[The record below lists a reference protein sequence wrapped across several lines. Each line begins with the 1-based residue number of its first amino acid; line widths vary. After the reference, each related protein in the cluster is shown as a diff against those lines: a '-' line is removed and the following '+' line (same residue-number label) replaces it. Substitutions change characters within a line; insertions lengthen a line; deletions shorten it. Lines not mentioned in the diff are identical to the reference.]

1 MPDRDER
8 HRARIEAQRRR
19 RRRTS
24 RGTSGSG
31 PSRRALVVGGLLF
44 LAVAF
49 GGSAVVLAAR
59 SDEPSP
65 TPKSKAALPPRSG
78 SEVVK
83 GAPAVEIVRTPTT
96 YRAVYRSESGSGDS
110 QVVTTD
116 KIWVQRPFKSR
127 LESFTDAPPG
137 TKRLSEE
144 VANFGLR
151 RSAGETGAPLV
162 LAVTPQVGAADVRVA
177 SALADALEAKL
188 VERRE
193 VRRVAGRLCQVYRS
207 GTFFS
212 DSVFKAASAAERADS
227 CVDEAGIV
235 LEEVLFAGDR
245 QIIRKV
251 AVEIEE
257 DAVNGDDLFVT
268 GDATVT
274 VKDGGGFIRQA
285 DPTSGPV
292 GEYFE
297 VTPIPE
303 GFTRRGRYTI
313 IPPQPENFTDPTRE
327 SQQLAGTVDVFER
340 GTDFVLVDQGATL
353 RGADPFMVD
362 PASRMVDAGPVLGQA
377 EVLLGPRGS
386 EVRVARG
393 GGRYVRVY
401 GTLPVS
407 ELAAVARTLQPVQGT
422 GLVYLP

>member
-19 RRRTS
+19 RRGKR
-24 RGTSGSG
+24 RGANGRG
-31 PSRRALVVGGLLF
+31 PSRRALLIGGLLF
-44 LAVAF
+44 VVVAG
-49 GGSAVVLAAR
+49 GGSAVVLSTR
-59 SDEPSP
+59 RDESP
-65 TPKSKAALPPRSG
+65 APEPTLPPRSG
-78 SEVVK
+78 SDVVE
-83 GAPAVEIVRTPTT
+83 GAPAVEIVRTPAT
-96 YRAVYRSESGSGDS
+96 YRVVYRSESGSGES

-116 KIWVQRPFKSR
+116 KIWVNRPFQSR

-144 VANFGLR
+144 VADFGLR
-151 RSAGETGAPLV
+151 RSAGDTEAPLV
-162 LAVTPQVGAADVRVA
+162 LAVTPQVGAADIRVA
-177 SALADALEAKL
+177 PALADAVEAKL

-212 DSVFKAASAAERADS
+212 DSVFKAATDEERADS
-227 CVDEAGIV
+227 CVDDAGIV

-245 QIIRKV
+245 QILRKV
-251 AVEIEE
+251 AVEVEE
-257 DAVNGDDLFVT
+257 GAVVGRDLFVT
-268 GDATVT
+268 GDPTVT
-274 VKDGGGFIRQA
+274 VKDGGGFLRQA

-292 GEYFE
+292 GEYFD
-297 VTPIPE
+297 VSPIPE
-303 GFTRRGRYTI
+303 GFTRRGRYTV

-353 RGADPFMVD
+353 RGAEPFRVD
-362 PASRMVDAGPVLGQA
+362 PASRMVDAGPVLGPA

-393 GGRYVRVY
+393 GGRYMRVY

-407 ELAAVARTLQPVQGT
+407 ELAAVARTLQPVQGA

>member
-19 RRRTS
+19 RRGKR
-24 RGTSGSG
+24 RGANGRG
-31 PSRRALVVGGLLF
+31 PSTRALLVGGLLF
-44 LAVAF
+44 VVVAG
-49 GGSAVVLAAR
+49 GGSAVVLSAR
-59 SDEPSP
+59 DDEST
-65 TPKSKAALPPRSG
+65 TPKKTTLPPRSG
-78 SEVVK
+78 SEIVD
-83 GAPAVEIVRTPTT
+83 GAPPVEIVRTPTS
-96 YRAVYRSESGSGDS
+96 YRVVYRSESGSGES
-110 QVVTTD
+110 QVVNTD
-116 KIWVQRPFKSR
+116 KIWVNRPFQSR

-144 VANFGLR
+144 VADFGLR
-151 RSAGETGAPLV
+151 RSAGDTEAPLV
-162 LAVTPQVGAADVRVA
+162 LAVTPQVGAADIRVA
-177 SALADALEAKL
+177 SALADAVEAKL

-212 DSVFKAASAAERADS
+212 DSVFKAATEEERADS

-245 QIIRKV
+245 QILRKV
-251 AVEIEE
+251 AVEVEE
-257 DAVNGDDLFVT
+257 DAVVGPELFVA
-268 GDATVT
+268 GEPTVT
-274 VKDGGGFIRQA
+274 VKDGGGFLRQA

-292 GEYFE
+292 GEYFD
-297 VTPIPE
+297 VSSAPE
-303 GFTRRGRYTI
+303 GFTRRGRYTV
-313 IPPQPENFTDPTRE
+313 IPPQPENFTDPTRQ

-340 GTDFVLVDQGATL
+340 GTDFVLVDQGGTL
-353 RGADPFMVD
+353 RGAEPFRVD
-362 PASRMVDAGPVLGQA
+362 PASRMVDAGPLLGPA

-393 GGRYVRVY
+393 GGRYLRVY
-401 GTLPVS
+401 GTLPVT
-407 ELAAVARTLQPVQGT
+407 ELAAVARTLQPMQGT

>member
-1 MPDRDER
+1 M
-8 HRARIEAQRRR
+8 
-19 RRRTS
+19 
-24 RGTSGSG
+24 
-31 PSRRALVVGGLLF
+31 
-44 LAVAF
+44 
-49 GGSAVVLAAR
+49 VLAAR
-59 SDEPSP
+59 DSESSSEKPA
-65 TPKSKAALPPRSG
+65 TPQVARSG
-78 SEVVK
+78 SAIVE
-83 GAPAVEIVRTPTT
+83 GAPAVEIVRTPIS
-96 YRAVYRSESGSGDS
+96 YRAVYRSESGSGDD
-110 QVVTTD
+110 QIVTTD
-116 KIWVQRPFKSR
+116 KIWVNRPFQSR
-127 LESFTDAPPG
+127 LESFTGAPPG
-137 TKRLSEE
+137 EKRLSEE
-144 VANFGLR
+144 VANFGVR
-151 RSAGETGAPLV
+151 RSDGDNEEPLV

-177 SALADALEAKL
+177 PALADAVDAKL

-212 DSVFKAASAAERADS
+212 DSVFKAASEEERADS

-245 QIIRKV
+245 QILRKV

-268 GDATVT
+268 GDPTVT
-274 VKDGGGFIRQA
+274 VKDGGGFLRQA

-292 GEYFE
+292 GEYLD
-297 VTPIPE
+297 VSAVPE
-303 GFTRRGRYTI
+303 GFTRRGRYTV

-327 SQQLAGTVDVFER
+327 SQQIAGTVDVFER
-340 GTDFVLVDQGATL
+340 GPDFVLVDQGATL
-353 RGADPFMVD
+353 RGAEPFRVD
-362 PASRMVDAGPVLGQA
+362 PASQMVDAGPLLGPA

-401 GTLPVS
+401 GTLPVT
-407 ELAAVARTLQPVQGT
+407 ELAAVARTLQPAQGT